1 MDVFLQLFVT
11 GLVVGATY
19 GLIALGFVLI
29 YKSSG
34 ILNLAQGELIMIGA
48 YVCFLFSVQV
58 GMPFWA
64 AVAITLP
71 VSLLIGMVIE
81 RLLLRHMVGQPIIS
95 IIMMTIG
102 LMILMRG
109 IATWIWGAEPQA
121 YPSVFPTESVSIGS
135 VNLSYEYICAAALS
149 ILFVIIF
156 ILFFRFTRSGLI
168 MRATADD
175 EQAALSIG
183 ISIKTVLSRSWAIAT
198 MTAAMGGII
207 LGILVGLDTTS
218 FPQYGLKVLPV
229 VLLGGLESI
238 PGAIIGGII
247 IGLTENMSGQY
258 LDFLGGGMKELAPY
272 IMVLVVLIIRP
283 YGLFGLKRIER
294 I

>member
-1 MDVFLQLFVT
+1 
-11 GLVVGATY
+11 
-19 GLIALGFVLI
+19 
-29 YKSSG
+29 
-34 ILNLAQGELIMIGA
+34 
-48 YVCFLFSVQV
+48 
-58 GMPFWA
+58 
-64 AVAITLP
+64 
-71 VSLLIGMVIE
+71 
-81 RLLLRHMVGQPIIS
+81 
-95 IIMMTIG
+95 
-102 LMILMRG
+102 
-109 IATWIWGAEPQA
+109 
-121 YPSVFPTESVSIGS
+121 
-135 VNLSYEYICAAALS
+135 
-149 ILFVIIF
+149 
-156 ILFFRFTRSGLI
+156 

-258 LDFLGGGMKELAPY
+258 LDFLGRGMKELAPY